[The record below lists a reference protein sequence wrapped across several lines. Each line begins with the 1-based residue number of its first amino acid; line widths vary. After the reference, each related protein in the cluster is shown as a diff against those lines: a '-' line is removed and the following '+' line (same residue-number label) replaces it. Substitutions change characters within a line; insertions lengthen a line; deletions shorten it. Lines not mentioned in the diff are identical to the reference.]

1 MTIKALTKLRKEL
14 AKSDGPFIAR
24 NLTNWYDLSEPE
36 ILAVLVELCEETPM
50 IECEGCGT
58 LCDVPGNDEDES
70 RETRRYNRSCTCC
83 SRALGT
89 GTVRVFR
96 GRKCH

>member
-24 NLTNWYDLSEPE
+24 NLANWYDLSEPE
-36 ILAVLVELCEETPM
+36 ILTVLVELCEETPM

-58 LCDVPGNDEDES
+58 LCDVPGNDEGES

-83 SRALGT
+83 SRPLGT
-89 GTVRVFR
+89 DTVRVFR
-96 GRKCH
+96 GRK